1 MENGIHLTR
10 TERAQFIYLL
20 KILKNQG
27 DQEYDYDNLIKALQY
42 GFELHYSD
50 VLECLF
56 DEELSADQCREVLD
70 ILEMYRGIIYSY
82 INLKREGKQG
92 TLTDEDVKFEGFD
105 GNNETKQMSYTDYF
119 IKDLDRYSEIEELSH
134 GYYNSHRQM
143 LPKYRAMLVKWEE
156 YKTLPNRYLMNEQ
169 QIKDLLKIY

>member
-1 MENGIHLTR
+1 MENVIQLTK

-42 GFELHYSD
+42 GFELHYID
-50 VLECLF
+50 VFECLF
-56 DEELSADQCREVLD
+56 DEELSADQCKEVLD

-92 TLTDEDVKFEGFD
+92 SLTDNDVTFKGFD
-105 GNNETKQMSYTDYF
+105 GNNETKQLSYTNYF

-134 GYYNSHRQM
+134 GYYNSHQPM
-143 LPKYRAMLVKWEE
+143 LPRYRAMLAKWEE
-156 YKTLPNRYLMNEQ
+156 YKKLPNRYLMNEQ
-169 QIKDLLKIY
+169 QITDLLKIY